1 MLEVVRPWYGRLL
14 TIVIALICAAM
25 VVVAAVQGGW
35 ADGLRMLPWA
45 LLVAG
50 ACWATF
56 WRPRV
61 EVSDAGVRVVN
72 VTRTIRIPW
81 PALRDVDTKWALTL
95 GTAWGQYTAWSAP
108 APGARGALRT
118 LTDRRRQPSHDQPG
132 AMAPGDLP
140 DSPSGSAAVLIR
152 DRWDALRRAGHLDD
166 PRLEDERAPVRWH
179 VGSLLAAVVL
189 LAAGI
194 VTLV

>member
-1 MLEVVRPWYGRLL
+1 MVRPWYGRLL
-14 TIVIALICAAM
+14 TVVIALICAAM
-25 VVVAAVQGGW
+25 VVIAVVQGGW
-35 ADGLRMLPWA
+35 VDGAQMLPWA
-45 LLVAG
+45 LLVSG

-81 PALRDVDTKWALTL
+81 PALRDVNTKWALTL
-95 GTAWGQYTAWSAP
+95 DTAWGQYTAWSAP

-118 LTDRRRQPSHDQPG
+118 LADRRHQPLATEPG
-132 AMAPGDLP
+132 TMAPGDLP
-140 DSPSGSAAVLIR
+140 DSPSGTAAAIIR
-152 DRWDALRRAGHLDD
+152 DRWDVLRRAGHLDD

-179 VGSLLAAVVL
+179 LGTFIAGVVL

-194 VTLV
+194 VSLG

>member
-1 MLEVVRPWYGRLL
+1 MIEVVRPWYGRLL
-14 TIVIALICAAM
+14 TIVIALICASM
-25 VVVAAVQGGW
+25 VVIAVLQGGW
-35 ADGLRMLPWA
+35 ADGAKMLPWA
-45 LLVAG
+45 LLVGG

-56 WRPRV
+56 WRPCV

-81 PALRDVDTKWALTL
+81 PALRDVGTKWALTL
-95 GTAWGQYTAWSAP
+95 DTAWGRYTAWSAP

-118 LTDRRRQPSHDQPG
+118 LVDRRRQPLATQPG
-132 AMAPGDLP
+132 TMAPGDLP
-140 DSPSGSAAVLIR
+140 DSPSGTAASVVR

-166 PRLEDERAPVRWH
+166 PRLEHDRAPVRWH
-179 VGSLLAAVVL
+179 VGTFVGAVVL

-194 VTLV
+194 VSLV